1 MAVSGVSSSQPEP
14 EVTEGGAVS
23 PLLGVFLG
31 VVGALLLLAA
41 AAIFITRRHCSR
53 NPGRTPDLVAGQGE
67 CGKEEG
73 EAMRGLMKESD
84 DYVQA
89 R

>member
-67 CGKEEG
+67 CGATHKEVLRVFLKG
-73 EAMRGLMKESD
+73 TKES
-84 DYVQA
+84 A

>member
-14 EVTEGGAVS
+14 EEVEGGAVS

-31 VVGALLLLAA
+31 VVGVLLLLAA

-67 CGKEEG
+67 FRWCVEVSPGG
-73 EAMRGLMKESD
+73 MFDPGDGL
-84 DYVQA
+84 

>member
-1 MAVSGVSSSQPEP
+1 MSSSQPEP

-67 CGKEEG
+67 CGAADSEVL
-73 EAMRGLMKESD
+73 RVQVKESNES
-84 DYVQA
+84 VQVW
-89 R
+89 

>member
-1 MAVSGVSSSQPEP
+1 MV
-14 EVTEGGAVS
+14 EGGAVS

-53 NPGRTPDLVAGQGE
+53 SPGRTPDLVAGQGE
-67 CGKEEG
+67 SRWCGG
-73 EAMRGLMKESD
+73 VVRG
-84 DYVQA
+84 VQVVCLFQEVTKVSPDNVL